1 MRDEKQDVVKAPN
14 ALGEMT
20 VARRMIMGEID
31 LLLVNMGLSEL
42 NTMKLFLLFGSS
54 LTEVSSAEGHN
65 VKLGG
70 RIASTEVR

>member
-31 LLLVNMGLSEL
+31 LLLVNMGLPEL

-65 VKLGG
+65 VKWG
-70 RIASTEVR
+70 

>member
-20 VARRMIMGEID
+20 VARRMTMGEID
-31 LLLVNMGLSEL
+31 LLLVNMGLPEL

-54 LTEVSSAEGHN
+54 VTSQVQRGAM
-65 VKLGG
+65 
-70 RIASTEVR
+70 